1 MSQLKTYSES
11 LTDLLAQRV
20 MGVERQPK
28 ILKTADHEGDVVLS
42 NDPDTASV
50 PPAFFTV
57 NSIQELKALGG
68 VPDSLYGS
76 NGMPDHHPLPAPF
89 SAERLRNATG
99 NHADLCTA
107 LRAYVYG
114 NSALV
119 QDYQDIL
126 NSKRFPMQVAV
137 YTGDDIVVSPGHDL
151 IVEDKDGHG
160 DPVVLAY
167 NSITVE
173 PGGRIIYK
181 TNGTV
186 KASKM
191 VVVANAT
198 PDYNFNNVGGNGGSG
213 GSGSNG
219 NNGAAGSDGN
229 AGKDNKSS
237 CAQAATNGTAGGGG
251 TAGANGVAGG
261 KGETA
266 NDVYLAVDQLDGKVV
281 ALTQGG
287 NGGAGGNGGNG
298 GAGGKGGNGGAS
310 TSQCS
315 AGNGGAGGSGG
326 KGGNAGAGGDG
337 GNGGQIY
344 ITYSSGVPSIQAKAV
359 GGQGGTGGR
368 GGSGGAGGS
377 GGSGKTAG
385 SNGSVGGTGSSGTA
399 GKAGASGKIY
409 VNGVQIP
416 A

>member
-107 LRAYVYG
+107 LRAYMYG

-198 PDYNFNNVGGNGGSG
+198 PDYNFNNVGGNGGNGGNG

-237 CAQAATNGTAGGGG
+237 CAQSATNGTAGGGG
-251 TAGANGVAGG
+251 TAGADGVAGG

-298 GAGGKGGNGGAS
+298 GAGGK
-310 TSQCS
+310 
-315 AGNGGAGGSGG
+315 
-326 KGGNAGAGGDG
+326 G